1 MSRCAT
7 GKIPLCDLGI
17 LAAHDG
23 TAYHTIR
30 ISYCCQDVAECAHEV
45 NLAAIMFSE
54 YYFYLIAYLADG
66 RKDFLTIFPIDRI
79 VKFEPTGANFRAV
92 HSKKIQ

>member
-1 MSRCAT
+1 
-7 GKIPLCDLGI
+7 
-17 LAAHDG
+17 
-23 TAYHTIR
+23 
-30 ISYCCQDVAECAHEV
+30 
-45 NLAAIMFSE
+45 MFSE